1 MFHTSRLTK
10 TTLAL
15 FLSLAAGSTLAAIT
29 PQQAEQLK
37 TTLTPLGA
45 ERAGNAAGTI
55 PAWAGG
61 ITQAPAGYKPGQH
74 HPDPYTADKPQ
85 FTITK
90 ANLEQYKA
98 HLSPGQIALF
108 NLSLIHI

>member
-15 FLSLAAGSTLAAIT
+15 FLSLAAGSALAAIT

-45 ERAGNAAGTI
+45 
-55 PAWAGG
+55 
-61 ITQAPAGYKPGQH
+61 
-74 HPDPYTADKPQ
+74 
-85 FTITK
+85 
-90 ANLEQYKA
+90 
-98 HLSPGQIALF
+98 
-108 NLSLIHI
+108 